1 MLNFRYHLVS
11 LIAVFAALAIGVVLG
26 AGPLQSRLA
35 DSLRSTK
42 ASTNEVDAQALTQV
56 TRIAHTDAQGL
67 ISLAD
72 ERLKGTLTGTKVALV
87 SLPGANAEDSTMVS
101 ERLQAA
107 GAEVVGSAALTS
119 NWESS
124 AMAKYRETL
133 ATPLAA
139 HLSSLPSDASSEAV
153 IGYAIVAALTSTGP
167 ETALVQEILTDD
179 STPILSINTDPAGSA
194 TAIVVVGARDSSQS
208 QDADQS
214 AGSVAS
220 PRAWSG
226 LARALPSAPKSGVI
240 IGDAHDSTSM
250 VASIREAGDP
260 VTTIDSPGT
269 ALGAVSAAAALKDAS
284 ASARAFG
291 SEPSAESLMPTLP

>member
-56 TRIAHTDAQGL
+56 TRIAHTDARGL

-101 ERLQAA
+101 ERLQA
-107 GAEVVGSAALTS
+107 AEVVGSAALTS

-214 AGSVAS
+214 AGSIAS